1 MKRKGKHIARAERN
15 PALDGV
21 PGLARGLEVLEYLAQ
36 YPQGKTQ
43 KEIAEAVGLPA
54 ASASRITLLLEAA
67 GYLWRD
73 PDTKAF
79 RHSMKMLMVG
89 QRALFDADVI
99 GLALPYMRAIR
110 DEFNDTVVLGV
121 LHETEVVAIE
131 NAPGKNLF
139 RYSLDPGHRS
149 ELHTSAPGKALLSYL
164 PEEECRSLV
173 ARIKFTRYTTNTIT
187 TAKAYMQE
195 LADVRKNG
203 YSIDRGEAYDGVY
216 CVGAAI
222 RDRNGYPVASI
233 WITGPA
239 QNCPP
244 KNIPTVGA
252 KIVAAAQAV
261 SSRLGF
267 G

>member
-1 MKRKGKHIARAERN
+1 MKIDVDKLTKKRTRRN

-89 QRALFDADVI
+89 QRVLFDADVI

-131 NAPGKNLF
+131 NAPGK
-139 RYSLDPGHRS
+139 
-149 ELHTSAPGKALLSYL
+149 ALLAYL
-164 PEEECRSLV
+164 PEEECKALV
-173 ARIKFTRYTTNTIT
+173 ARIKFTRYTKNTIT

-244 KNIPTVGA
+244 KNIPAVGA
-252 KIVAAAQAV
+252 KVVAAAQAV
-261 SSRLGF
+261 SHRLGY